1 MFNKFSIISLSL
13 ISTLISYSQAII
25 ITEVT
30 SIEKDIVY
38 LKSDSSLFNGLTK
51 EFYPNNSIKLAAHYK
66 EGYKHGKFKRWHK
79 VFWDNF
85 ETSVKLHNIKKLI
98 VINHRDCGAAK
109 IINGKKDFT
118 NINETN
124 VHKNSFQK
132 IKKIFKKKYPK
143 LSIELKII
151 SLNSNVE
158 TFK

>member
-1 MFNKFSIISLSL
+1 MQINLGTQQNQLQLNKMKSNYKAMVLSC
-13 ISTLISYSQAII
+13 IDPRFQP
-25 ITEVT
+25 
-30 SIEKDIVY
+30 IVY
-38 LKSDSSLFNGLTK
+38 NYLKKKKLIGKYSSFTIAGSAIGVTAN
-51 EFYPNNSIKLAAHYK
+51 
-66 EGYKHGKFKRWHK
+66 KFKRWHK

-109 IINGKKDFT
+109 IINRKKDFT
-118 NINETN
+118 NLNETN

-132 IKKIFKKKYPK
+132 IKKIFRKKYPK